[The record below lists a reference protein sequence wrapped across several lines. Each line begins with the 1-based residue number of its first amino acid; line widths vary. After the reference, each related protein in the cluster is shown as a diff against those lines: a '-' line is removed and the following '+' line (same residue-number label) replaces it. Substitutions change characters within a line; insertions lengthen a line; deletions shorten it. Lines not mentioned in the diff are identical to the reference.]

1 VVRLE
6 IAASACGLLAANWLR
21 YQAGI
26 VDARWAFH
34 ACRLKNFTKLGIL
47 SYIVRN
53 TLTEVINMGR
63 MSKTYTISLPPEM
76 AQEVEQVAREE
87 QRNFSELF
95 REAFRTYQ
103 QQREIREITRV
114 QQLLG
119 PKLTARGITTE
130 DQVEKLTYEDR

>member
-1 VVRLE
+1 M
-6 IAASACGLLAANWLR
+6 
-21 YQAGI
+21 
-26 VDARWAFH
+26 
-34 ACRLKNFTKLGIL
+34 
-47 SYIVRN
+47 
-53 TLTEVINMGR
+53 NMGR
-63 MSKTYTISLPPEM
+63 ISKTYTISLPPEM

-87 QRNFSELF
+87 KRNFSELF

-103 QQREIREITRV
+103 QQREIREITKV